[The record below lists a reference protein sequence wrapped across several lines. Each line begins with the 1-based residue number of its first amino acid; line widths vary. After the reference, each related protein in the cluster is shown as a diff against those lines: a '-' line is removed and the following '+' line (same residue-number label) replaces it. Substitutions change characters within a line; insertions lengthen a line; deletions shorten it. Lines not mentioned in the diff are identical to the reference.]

1 MWAWQDVAATSKSMF
16 YKKNTFNDRESKIP
30 FFHQYC
36 QQLIDE
42 GIARDIAGR

>member
-1 MWAWQDVAATSKSMF
+1 MF